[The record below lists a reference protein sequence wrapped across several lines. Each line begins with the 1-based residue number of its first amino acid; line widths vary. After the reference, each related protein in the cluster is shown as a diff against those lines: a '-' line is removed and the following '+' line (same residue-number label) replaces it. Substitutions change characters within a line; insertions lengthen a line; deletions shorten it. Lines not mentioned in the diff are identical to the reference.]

1 MRVGIGVTTY
11 KRPEMLEKCLA
22 SIEKYTK
29 GGYKLHVAIDTDR
42 DRKGVAYRKNE
53 CLRALKDC
61 HHVFL
66 FDDDCYPIKEG
77 WEDLFINSGQEHLLF
92 LNNGLHNLYGKLN
105 SMHIYENCGG
115 VFMYINK
122 AAIERVGAFNED
134 FKTWGFEHAEYSI
147 RILGEHG
154 IYPMLVGTEQYLY
167 SEDYSNPLHKSSITN
182 EEKQLLFDKNFPIFR
197 QPIKNIYLPL

>member
-61 HHVFL
+61 DHVFL

-105 SMHIYENCGG
+105 SVHIYENCGG
-115 VFMYINK
+115 VFMYMTK
-122 AAIERVGAFNED
+122 AVIERVGAFNED